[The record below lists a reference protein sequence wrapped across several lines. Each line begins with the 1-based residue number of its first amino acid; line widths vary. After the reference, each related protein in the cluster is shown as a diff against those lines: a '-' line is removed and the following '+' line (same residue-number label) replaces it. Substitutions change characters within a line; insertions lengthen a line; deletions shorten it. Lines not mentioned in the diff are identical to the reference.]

1 MKRGGGDG
9 GGGDG
14 GGGDGGGGRMTGGGW
29 PGGLGAGGIA
39 GGNSGTP
46 GTSGAG
52 GGVVTSPTGADG
64 GGVPSP
70 TLPSSSFC
78 AWHTPTSSK
87 SPQQSPNARQSR
99 SQQHEEVHSPHTP
112 AQLPGSSRSVAC
124 RVSAC
129 HAGFDA
135 TRSDR
140 ATPSSSRRRRRS
152 PTSGAWPASPSHPSH
167 PSSFRAIAPSETGAF
182 SLPSPPTRARPGPVP
197 PTPPRA
203 TDHAHDNTVRMT
215 TAATPTRRRRVRP
228 PPIRAHGSNAAFN
241 AKSAKTPR
249 KMRSPMRFSLTVNKH
264 PSKQVPLGHVLI
276 GSTEMGAPD
285 LR

>member
-1 MKRGGGDG
+1 MNGGMKRGGGEG

-14 GGGDGGGGRMTGGGW
+14 GGGDGDGGRMTGGGW

-39 GGNSGTP
+39 GGTSGAS

-52 GGVVTSPTGADG
+52 GGVVTTPTGADG

-70 TLPSSSFC
+70 TFPPPSSFC

-87 SPQQSPNARQSR
+87 SPQQSPTARQSR
-99 SQQHEEVHSPHTP
+99 SQQHDEVHSPHTP
-112 AQLPGSSRSVAC
+112 VQLSGSSRSVAC

-152 PTSGAWPASPSHPSH
+152 PTRAWPASPSHPSH
-167 PSSFRAIAPSETGAF
+167 PSSFRAIAPSSDTGAF
-182 SLPSPPTRARPGPVP
+182 RYRPRRRARVP
-197 PTPPRA
+197 
-203 TDHAHDNTVRMT
+203 
-215 TAATPTRRRRVRP
+215 VRP
-228 PPIRAHGSNAAFN
+228 RRLHRARG
-241 AKSAKTPR
+241 TTR
-249 KMRSPMRFSLTVNKH
+249 TTTRS
-264 PSKQVPLGHVLI
+264 G
-276 GSTEMGAPD
+276 
-285 LR
+285 

>member
-1 MKRGGGDG
+1 VGVTAT
-9 GGGDG
+9 
-14 GGGDGGGGRMTGGGW
+14 GGRMTGGGW
-29 PGGLGAGGIA
+29 PGGLGVDGIA
-39 GGNSGTP
+39 GGNNP

-87 SPQQSPNARQSR
+87 SPQQSPTARQSR
-99 SQQHEEVHSPHTP
+99 SQQHDEVHSPHTP
-112 AQLPGSSRSVAC
+112 SQLPGSSRSVAC

-152 PTSGAWPASPSHPSH
+152 PTSGAWPASPSHPAL
-167 PSSFRAIAPSETGAF
+167 PSSFRAIAPSNTGAF
-182 SLPSPPTRARPGPVP
+182 SLPSPPTRARPGPFP

-203 TDHAHDNTVRMT
+203 TDHAHDNTVSDDDSGD
-215 TAATPTRRRRVRP
+215 ADQTPPRP
-228 PPIRAHGSNAAFN
+228 PAPHPRAWEQCRVQCQKCQNASKN
-241 AKSAKTPR
+241 ALAYAIQSDGEQTP
-249 KMRSPMRFSLTVNKH
+249 K
-264 PSKQVPLGHVLI
+264 
-276 GSTEMGAPD
+276 
-285 LR
+285 